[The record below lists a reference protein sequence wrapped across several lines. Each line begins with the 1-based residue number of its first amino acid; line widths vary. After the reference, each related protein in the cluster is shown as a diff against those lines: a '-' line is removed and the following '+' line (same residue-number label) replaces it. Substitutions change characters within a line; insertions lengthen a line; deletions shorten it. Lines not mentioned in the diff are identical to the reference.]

1 MSAVRTILTLTLLLL
16 AGLASAAEIRFD
28 NWPLGRI
35 YGNGTH
41 SPGDLITTASGIQCR
56 ADLIETGA
64 GPAFGDAFVNNANAA
79 FGSGRVLVFSNIGMA
94 FHYPQPATE
103 SVFAFAQ
110 YGGSMNLVVNGEF
123 RWIFGDPTT
132 MHGKEVASGVIA
144 EVTGGYSGSN
154 FFGTI
159 KLVGPV
165 LNFSVGGAELL
176 IDNLTAAGIAQP
188 DYTGEAADLCDTSVT
203 YESQPVGTV
212 WSDPEAFLF
221 QEAGVPVYS
230 WPITDGSDLL
240 FTSSEVVANDD
251 GVGQGHEAH
260 MTKSAHAFELRE
272 VGLVATHVSWVVHN
286 YADLVNLQVNGEPV
300 AVANSLD
307 GLPADPA
314 PDVTLT
320 VITDFTADGVAGLLR
335 LDGPVESL
343 RFGGISLDMD
353 NVCFVFGGGP
363 AIGACDRVLDMES
376 LAMGQTWNAGNSAPG
391 DEAFVEAGV
400 PVMLE
405 EFFGSAGYVFGTV
418 AVDGGIPGFD
428 DRKVLHLDDACV
440 EFDLAGLD
448 VVELSVE
455 FRAGPGFENLLVN
468 GAVLVKLD
476 ITNFPTEVA
485 PGVTCTVVSTH
496 DGFSSSIGKLV
507 LTGPLETVRLGG
519 DDLLLDNVCIRVDN
533 LHTGVEDAAVPAL
546 LSPVQA
552 FPNPFNPSTT
562 VDFRLEAAAR
572 TMVTIH
578 DAAGRTVRT
587 LVDAELPAGPHALR
601 WDGADDRGAPAAAGV
616 YFARAAAGDAVQVV
630 KLALIK

>member
-1 MSAVRTILTLTLLLL
+1 MSAVRSILTLSLLLL

-35 YGNGTH
+35 YGSGSH
-41 SPGDLITTASGIQCR
+41 SPGDLITTAAGIDCR
-56 ADLIETGA
+56 ADFIETG
-64 GPAFGDAFVNNANAA
+64 GGNAFGDAFVYNASAA
-79 FGSGRVLVFSNIGMA
+79 FGSGRVLGFSNIGMA

-103 SVFAFAQ
+103 TVFAFAQ
-110 YGGSMNLVVNGEF
+110 YGGAMNLVVNGEF
-123 RWIFGDPTT
+123 RWVFGDPTT
-132 MHGKEVASGVIA
+132 MHQKEVASGVTA
-144 EVTGGYSGSN
+144 EVTGGYNGSN

-176 IDNLTAAGIAQP
+176 IDNLTASGVPQP
-188 DYTGEAADLCDTSVT
+188 DYTGETAEMCDTSVT
-203 YESQPVGTV
+203 YESQALGTV
-212 WSDPEAFLF
+212 WSDPQEFLF

-230 WPITDGSDLL
+230 WPITDGSDTI

-272 VGLVATHVSWVVHN
+272 VGLVATHVSWVVHD
-286 YADLVNLQVNGEPV
+286 YSELVNLQVNGEAV
-300 AVANSLD
+300 AVAPSLED
-307 GLPADPA
+307 LPADPA
-314 PDVTLT
+314 PGVTLT
-320 VITDFTADGVAGLLR
+320 VTTDFTADGVAGLLQ

-343 RFGGISLDMD
+343 RFGGIDLDMD

-363 AIGACDRVLDMES
+363 VIGACDRVLDMES
-376 LAMGQTWNAGNSAPG
+376 LSAGQAWNAGNSAPG

-400 PVMLE
+400 PVLLE
-405 EFFGSAGYVFGTV
+405 EFNGNAGNVFGTV
-418 AVDGGIPGFD
+418 AVGGGIPGFED
-428 DRKVLHLDDACV
+428 GKVLHLDDAGV
-440 EFDLAGLD
+440 VFDLTGLD
-448 VVELSVE
+448 AVELSLD
-455 FRAGPGFENLLVN
+455 FRAGLGFENLEVN
-468 GAVLVKLD
+468 GGTLYILD
-476 ITNFPTEVA
+476 ITQFPANVA
-485 PGVTCTVVSTH
+485 PGVTLTRSAAP

-507 LTGPLETVRLGG
+507 LTGPLQTVRLSG

-546 LSPVQA
+546 LSPVRA
-552 FPNPFNPSTT
+552 FPNPFNPATT

-572 TMVTIH
+572 TVVTIH

-616 YFARAAAGDAVQVV
+616 YFARAAAGDVVEVV